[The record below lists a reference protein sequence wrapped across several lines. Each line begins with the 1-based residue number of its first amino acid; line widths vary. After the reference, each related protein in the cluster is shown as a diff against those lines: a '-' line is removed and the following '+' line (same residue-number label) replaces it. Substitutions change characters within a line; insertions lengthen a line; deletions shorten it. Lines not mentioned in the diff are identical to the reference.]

1 MASRSRPYLPDDA
14 APRSISAAPARR
26 ASCPEHASVPSLPP
40 SSKRIDLGANQ
51 IDIHFRATRLGALS
65 DVAAT
70 SPPSAADNETQ
81 TLSVPGRLRR
91 CGREIKMID
100 ETNPFAAAKPDRR
113 LIKLLI
119 QARRFNTA
127 LVGSDGTPFGRAGQA
142 GRRQPVLFH
151 AAALLSILPPK
162 KEDFRAAGPAYRRD
176 APGAVRRAADT
187 APRRGRGDRAS
198 EKRGFSGI

>member
-1 MASRSRPYLPDDA
+1 M
-14 APRSISAAPARR
+14 
-26 ASCPEHASVPSLPP
+26 PSLPP

-127 LVGSDGTPFGRAGQA
+127 LVGSDGTPF
-142 GRRQPVLFH
+142 
-151 AAALLSILPPK
+151 AALAKREGVSPSYFTRLLSFRFCPLK
-162 KEDFRAAGPAYRRD
+162 KRIS
-176 APGAVRRAADT
+176 
-187 APRRGRGDRAS
+187 APRGRHIDEMRLELCDVLRTQHHVEVEVIEHRRNGDFQVFRS
-198 EKRGFSGI
+198 F

>member
-1 MASRSRPYLPDDA
+1 
-14 APRSISAAPARR
+14 
-26 ASCPEHASVPSLPP
+26 VPSLPP

-151 AAALLSILPPK
+151 AAALLF
-162 KEDFRAAGPAYRRD
+162 DF
-176 APGAVRRAADT
+176 AP
-187 APRRGRGDRAS
+187 
-198 EKRGFSGI
+198 